1 MGTQVLLKDKINN
14 KILGK
19 TLIKLGLKKYNP
31 NVSEEYFYF
40 KVYKRQGIVIEI
52 GSQPET
58 IDLPPELISDYIL
71 KNSIKIQSK
80 NSLYINGI
88 PETFDIF
95 TSTIFNPENNYCDK
109 DEIVDSIE
117 KMLLE
122 YKIIDRDEI
131 YTKSGSRRAKHKIHE
146 ANISDIIE
154 AVENDEGEE
163 WNDNSFELALI
174 KHFIKFV
181 MDKYKKELS
190 LSQKLQ
196 DNSMEQLKNLNSV
209 LNDFEGKYKKQ
220 IKELENKIYIIKKE
234 IEENAKLNEREI
246 EAKRK
251 EYDKKEEVINSLLD
265 ILK

>member
-1 MGTQVLLKDKINN
+1 MDIIIHLSEKIDK
-14 KILGK
+14 KILSD
-19 TLIKLGLKKYNP
+19 TLIKLGLTSLELTNSKWTDKL
-31 NVSEEYFYF
+31 FYLKQF
-40 KVYKRQGIVIEI
+40 K
-52 GSQPET
+52 P
-58 IDLPPELISDYIL
+58 
-71 KNSIKIQSK
+71 
-80 NSLYINGI
+80 
-88 PETFDIF
+88 
-95 TSTIFNPENNYCDK
+95 IFNEDGRISYSNLNIYEKSIIIASENLLFISYNMIWDYFDFI
-109 DEIVDSIE
+109 DGYHIVN
-117 KMLLE
+117 LLLD
-122 YKIIDRDEI
+122 YKVIDRDEV
-131 YTKSGSRRAKHKIHE
+131 YTKSGDIRSRNKIHDID
-146 ANISDIIE
+146 ISDIIKKIE
-154 AVENDEGEE
+154 YQGEE
-163 WNDNSFELALI
+163 WDDNSIELALM

-251 EYDKKEEVINSLLD
+251 EYDKKEEVINSILD

>member
-1 MGTQVLLKDKINN
+1 MDIIIHLSEKIDK
-14 KILGK
+14 KILSD
-19 TLIKLGLKKYNP
+19 TLIKLGLTSLELTNSKWTDKL
-31 NVSEEYFYF
+31 FYLKQF
-40 KVYKRQGIVIEI
+40 K
-52 GSQPET
+52 P
-58 IDLPPELISDYIL
+58 
-71 KNSIKIQSK
+71 
-80 NSLYINGI
+80 
-88 PETFDIF
+88 
-95 TSTIFNPENNYCDK
+95 IFNEDGRISYSNLNIYEKSIIIASENLLFISYNMIWDYFDFI
-109 DEIVDSIE
+109 DGYHIVN
-117 KMLLE
+117 LLLD
-122 YKIIDRDEI
+122 YKVIDRDEV
-131 YTKSGSRRAKHKIHE
+131 YTKSGDIRSRNKIHDID
-146 ANISDIIE
+146 ISDIIKKIE
-154 AVENDEGEE
+154 YQGEE
-163 WNDNSFELALI
+163 WDDNSIELALI

>member
-31 NVSEEYFYF
+31 NVSEEFFYF

-88 PETFDIF
+88 PETFDFGI
-95 TSTIFNPENNYCDK
+95 STIFNPENNYCDK

-122 YKIIDRDEI
+122 YKIIDEI
-131 YTKSGSRRAKHKIHE
+131 
-146 ANISDIIE
+146 
-154 AVENDEGEE
+154 
-163 WNDNSFELALI
+163 
-174 KHFIKFV
+174 
-181 MDKYKKELS
+181 
-190 LSQKLQ
+190 
-196 DNSMEQLKNLNSV
+196 
-209 LNDFEGKYKKQ
+209 
-220 IKELENKIYIIKKE
+220 NKIYRNAYNKKNNVSSLSYIME
-234 IEENAKLNEREI
+234 TDENIDLINKIDIENLE
-246 EAKRK
+246 
-251 EYDKKEEVINSLLD
+251 
-265 ILK
+265 

>member
-1 MGTQVLLKDKINN
+1 MDIIIHLSEKIDK
-14 KILGK
+14 KILSD
-19 TLIKLGLKKYNP
+19 TLIKLGLTSLELTNSKWTDKL
-31 NVSEEYFYF
+31 FYLKQF
-40 KVYKRQGIVIEI
+40 K
-52 GSQPET
+52 P
-58 IDLPPELISDYIL
+58 
-71 KNSIKIQSK
+71 
-80 NSLYINGI
+80 
-88 PETFDIF
+88 
-95 TSTIFNPENNYCDK
+95 IFNEDGRISYSNLNIYEKSIIIASENLLFISYNMIWDYFDFI
-109 DEIVDSIE
+109 DGYHIVN
-117 KMLLE
+117 LLLD
-122 YKIIDRDEI
+122 YKVIDRDEV
-131 YTKSGSRRAKHKIHE
+131 YTKSGDIRSRNKIHDID
-146 ANISDIIE
+146 ISDIIKKIE
-154 AVENDEGEE
+154 YQGEE
-163 WNDNSFELALI
+163 WDDNSIELALI

-251 EYDKKEEVINSLLD
+251 EYDKKEEVINSILD

>member
-1 MGTQVLLKDKINN
+1 
-14 KILGK
+14 
-19 TLIKLGLKKYNP
+19 
-31 NVSEEYFYF
+31 
-40 KVYKRQGIVIEI
+40 
-52 GSQPET
+52 
-58 IDLPPELISDYIL
+58 
-71 KNSIKIQSK
+71 
-80 NSLYINGI
+80 
-88 PETFDIF
+88 
-95 TSTIFNPENNYCDK
+95 
-109 DEIVDSIE
+109 
-117 KMLLE
+117 
-122 YKIIDRDEI
+122 
-131 YTKSGSRRAKHKIHE
+131 
-146 ANISDIIE
+146 
-154 AVENDEGEE
+154 
-163 WNDNSFELALI
+163 
-174 KHFIKFV
+174 

>member
-1 MGTQVLLKDKINN
+1 MDIIIHLSEKIDK
-14 KILGK
+14 KILSD
-19 TLIKLGLKKYNP
+19 TLIKLGLTSLELTNSKWTDKL
-31 NVSEEYFYF
+31 FYLKQF
-40 KVYKRQGIVIEI
+40 K
-52 GSQPET
+52 P
-58 IDLPPELISDYIL
+58 
-71 KNSIKIQSK
+71 
-80 NSLYINGI
+80 
-88 PETFDIF
+88 
-95 TSTIFNPENNYCDK
+95 IFNEDGRISYSNLNIYEKSIIIASENLLFISYNMIWDYFDFI
-109 DEIVDSIE
+109 DGYHIVN
-117 KMLLE
+117 LLLD
-122 YKIIDRDEI
+122 YKVIDRDEV
-131 YTKSGSRRAKHKIHE
+131 YTKSGDIRSRNKIHDID
-146 ANISDIIE
+146 ISDIIKKIE
-154 AVENDEGEE
+154 YQGEE
-163 WNDNSFELALI
+163 WDDNSRELALI